1 MLMKFIRKLVKN
13 EKKSQPTSISQQSIQ
28 FQSQQTS
35 IDSHTVSVSSSQ
47 RHNFCR
53 NELEKRE
60 RMLATI
66 LGFDANCIGV
76 SRFIVT
82 NIKPLFDALIA
93 AGSVKHDYCGF
104 YHSVYIHLKG
114 EFFLMTLIT
123 PGNVII
129 DILKLISHIATD
141 VTLLGLCG
149 SLNPNYPV
157 TTIVVPQ
164 FVTNSNEPMQ
174 KKILNRNCSTG
185 LCVCQVDGLVQT
197 DSFYQQLAKAGVDFV
212 DMESFFL
219 KKQLP
224 EVPLKTI
231 SIVSDMPLISPFYK
245 YNPVNIDIETII
257 SHL

>member
-1 MLMKFIRKLVKN
+1 MS
-13 EKKSQPTSISQQSIQ
+13 E
-28 FQSQQTS
+28 
-35 IDSHTVSVSSSQ
+35 
-47 RHNFCR
+47 
-53 NELEKRE
+53 
-60 RMLATI
+60 TI
-66 LGFDANCIGV
+66 LGFDANSIDV

-93 AGSVKHDYCGF
+93 AGSVEHDYWGF
-104 YHSVYIHLKG
+104 YHSVYLHLKG
-114 EFFLMTLIT
+114 EFFVMTLLT

-129 DILKLISHIATD
+129 DVLKLIAPIATD

-164 FVTNSNEPMQ
+164 FVTNSNKPMQ
-174 KKILNRNCSTG
+174 KTLLNQNCNTG

-224 EVPLKTI
+224 EVPSKTI
-231 SIVSDMPLISPFYK
+231 SAVSDMPLISPFYK
-245 YNPVNIDIETII
+245 NNPVTIDIEAII